1 MESKSS
7 KKADRIEDNIYR
19 IGVKM
24 YFLVS
29 DKKLRIEDLA
39 VMDNPFR
46 KALVLFSKIRF
57 QVHVK
62 RDNQA
67 DINFDVLR
75 EKLGEVRQF
84 VAEAGE
90 GLKGLLASHMKPRNI
105 ERIDEVIS
113 YVTDPDVVT
122 RILLDP
128 LLDDELFNL
137 ESAAKHY
144 SQFFYYAEGS

>member
-1 MESKSS
+1 
-7 KKADRIEDNIYR
+7 
-19 IGVKM
+19 V
-24 YFLVS
+24 
-29 DKKLRIEDLA
+29 
-39 VMDNPFR
+39 
-46 KALVLFSKIRF
+46 RF
-57 QVHVK
+57 FAQ
-62 RDNQA
+62 DNQA

-90 GLKGLLASHMKPRNI
+90 GLKGLLAAHMKPRNI
-105 ERIDEVIS
+105 ERIDEVSFFFFLLLYIYYVYLYSILDTQVIS